1 MTETAMETMEK
12 ERAIPQLV
20 IDNIEKVVE
29 IIDNDEPITPS
40 KKELD
45 TY

>member
-1 MTETAMETMEK
+1 METIDKEK
-12 ERAIPQLV
+12 ERNIPPIILQ
-20 IDNIEKVVE
+20 NIEKVVE
-29 IIDNDEPITPS
+29 TIDKEEPITPS